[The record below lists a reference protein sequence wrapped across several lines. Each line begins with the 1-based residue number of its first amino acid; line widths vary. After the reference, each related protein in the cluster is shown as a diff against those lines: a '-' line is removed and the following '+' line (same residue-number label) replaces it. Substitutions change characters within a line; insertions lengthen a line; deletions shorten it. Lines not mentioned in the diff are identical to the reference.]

1 VKGPAHPA
9 YATANFRRHC
19 WVIRLVMV
27 GSSVPGNYVRRFH
40 AAHHG
45 RSHIRQ
51 EWSRLGDATLEGD
64 PHSIV
69 TIGLLVLTLV
79 PLGRVAFT
87 FILFVKERKR
97 IFALATAYVLA
108 ALIAV

>member
-1 VKGPAHPA
+1 
-9 YATANFRRHC
+9 
-19 WVIRLVMV
+19 MV

-87 FILFVKERKR
+87 FILFVKERER

-108 ALIAV
+108 AQIAV